1 MYMIMIRYPTFE
13 ADGVDGVD
21 DVNGREC
28 CPSFNEPWMMM
39 ADEWMDGWVGGW
51 PWPSLPLCT

>member
-13 ADGVDGVD
+13 ADGVD